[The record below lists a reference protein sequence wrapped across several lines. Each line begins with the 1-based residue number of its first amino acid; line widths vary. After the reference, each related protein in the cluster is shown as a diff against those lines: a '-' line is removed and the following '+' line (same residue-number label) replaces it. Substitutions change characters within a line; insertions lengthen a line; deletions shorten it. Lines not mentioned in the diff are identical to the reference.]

1 MYGDI
6 PPALLRLIEPV
17 VGDHGLEVVDASVR
31 EGRGRAR
38 VVVVVDTPEGDG
50 RVTLDRCA
58 AVSRE
63 ISHGLDAADFMSA
76 PYVLEVTSP
85 GVDRAL
91 GRMIDFER
99 VVGREVR
106 VETRE
111 LLGGRRHFR
120 GRLAEFAGG
129 CVRVETDAGDF
140 RIPFHEIQKAHAFYA
155 FEPAGGTK
163 R

>member
-1 MYGDI
+1 MYMDI
-6 PPALLRLIEPV
+6 PPALLRVIEPV
-17 VGDHGLEVVDASVR
+17 AADHGLEVVDASVHA
-31 EGRGRAR
+31 GGGRAR
-38 VVVVVDTPEGDG
+38 VVVTLDTPRGDG

-91 GRMIDFER
+91 GRAIDFER

-120 GRLAEFAGG
+120 GRLAAFAEG
-129 CVRVETDAGDF
+129 CVNVETAAGDF
-140 RIPFHEIQKAHAFYA
+140 RIPFHEIQEAQAFYPT
-155 FEPAGGTK
+155 EPPGGTK